1 MPVANEVILELAEFS
16 FSRTAEN
23 GLMVIL
29 KGHWIQERKRP
40 PVTEILSQLNSDS
53 KVRTVAFDSK
63 ALADWDSTLL
73 TFLTKIVNQCRKK
86 KIRISLKGLP
96 NGAQRMLKLAF
107 AVPEKKG
114 ARKEFAREHLAAR
127 IGGYGIN
134 AVLSSG
140 EILAFLGEAFV
151 AFLRFLIGKARFRRS
166 HLILY
171 IQEAGAQALPI
182 VTLISVLV
190 GLILAF
196 VGAVQLKMFGAQIYV
211 ANLVGLAMV
220 REMGAIMCGI
230 IMAGRTGSAY
240 AAQIGTMQVNEEID
254 ALKTM
259 GISPMEFLALPRMM
273 ALVLMMPLL
282 CIYADFMGILGGS
295 IVGVG
300 MLDITLVQYF
310 NQTRAAL
317 DLTQFGIGV
326 FKAGIF
332 GILIAV
338 TGCLEG
344 IRCARS
350 ASAVGDAAT
359 AAVVSGI
366 IYIIVADALTTL
378 ICNELGI

>member
-1 MPVANEVILELAEFS
+1 MPIANDDILDPAGFS

-23 GLMVIL
+23 GLMVML
-29 KGHWIQERKRP
+29 KGHWIQEQKRP
-40 PVTEILSQLNSDS
+40 PITEVLNQLNSDS
-53 KVRTVAFDSK
+53 QARSVTFDSK

-73 TFLTKIVNQCRKK
+73 TVLTMIVNQCREK
-86 KIRISLKGLP
+86 KIRVNIKGLP
-96 NGAQRMLKLAF
+96 KGAQRMLKLAF

-114 ARKEFAREHLAAR
+114 ARKEFVREPLVSR
-127 IGGYGIN
+127 IGDHGIN
-134 AVLSSG
+134 AVLSFG

-151 AFLRFLIGKARFRRS
+151 AFLKFLTGRARFRLS

-171 IQEAGAQALPI
+171 IQEAGALALPI

-211 ANLVGLAMV
+211 ANLVGLAMA

-259 GISPMEFLALPRMM
+259 GISPMEFLALPRMI

-282 CIYADFMGILGGS
+282 CIYADVMGILGGM

-300 MLDITLVQYF
+300 MLDISAVQYF

-317 DLTQFGIGV
+317 DLTQFAIGV

-344 IRCARS
+344 MRCERS

-359 AAVVSGI
+359 KAVVSGI
-366 IYIIVADALTTL
+366 VYIIVVDALTTI